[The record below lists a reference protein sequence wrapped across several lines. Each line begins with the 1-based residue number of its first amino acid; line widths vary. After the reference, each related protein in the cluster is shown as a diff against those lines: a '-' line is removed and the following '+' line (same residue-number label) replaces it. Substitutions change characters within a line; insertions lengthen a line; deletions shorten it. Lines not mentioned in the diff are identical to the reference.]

1 MDFNPIDLI
10 LHLDTYLA
18 MLVSNYGVWIYAIL
32 FLVIFCETGLV
43 VTPFLPG
50 DSLLF
55 IAGAICATGGMD
67 PWLLG
72 GLLMVAAITGDS
84 TNYVIGRTLGK
95 RLFSNPDSKVFRR
108 DYLDR
113 THEFYERHGGKT
125 VTLARFLPI
134 VRTFAPFVA
143 GMAKMHYPR
152 FVMFS
157 VFLADKHLTAL
168 AGVDLDD
175 FGRLLLAAQAQLPL
189 LHLPELNWYQGF
201 HELVLYPD
209 DFVSPQKH
217 RDASGVV
224 HEFDDERSG
233 ETSLQGPV
241 VLAWPG
247 VVGGGGWDAY
257 NLVIHELAHKLDM
270 LNGDA
275 NGLPP
280 LHAGMRIG
288 DWASAMQA
296 AYDEMN
302 ALLDRDPDAQTAID
316 PYAAE
321 DPAEFFAVTSEYF
334 FTAPDLLHEAYPAV
348 YRQLQLF
355 YRQDPL
361 QRLRRLQAEHPDY
374 REAAGDTTNG

>member
-1 MDFNPIDLI
+1 MWSFR
-10 LHLDTYLA
+10 A
-18 MLVSNYGVWIYAIL
+18 W
-32 FLVIFCETGLV
+32 
-43 VTPFLPG
+43 
-50 DSLLF
+50 
-55 IAGAICATGGMD
+55 
-67 PWLLG
+67 
-72 GLLMVAAITGDS
+72 
-84 TNYVIGRTLGK
+84 RRR
-95 RLFSNPDSKVFRR
+95 RL
-108 DYLDR
+108 
-113 THEFYERHGGKT
+113 
-125 VTLARFLPI
+125 LARHPVAEELWQRVRRHLPI
-134 VRTFAPFVA
+134 LDGLDADEDRRLRERAVL
-143 GMAKMHYPR
+143 
-152 FVMFS
+152 
-157 VFLADKHLTAL
+157 FLADKHLTAL

-334 FTAPDLLHEAYPAV
+334 FAAPDLLHEAYPAV